1 MIFCFLLCTF
11 IKKIGRKGFPYGLH
25 TSHTMNTPTPK
36 RHFLPSRTSV
46 RTFKKRTSVPY
57 DDTLKNFSRLS
68 SEIHI
73 YGIDDPMTIENA
85 IEHSIRIL
93 LNNSLPADEHLQNIW
108 IADNQGI
115 TRVWE
120 MSETAYRLTL
130 INLASQS
137 PRLSQMLIR
146 HIKFFK

>member
-1 MIFCFLLCTF
+1 
-11 IKKIGRKGFPYGLH
+11 
-25 TSHTMNTPTPK
+25 MNTPTPK
-36 RHFLPSRTSV
+36 RHFFPSKSSSK
-46 RTFKKRTSVPY
+46 TFKKRPSASY
-57 DDTLKNFSRLS
+57 DPSLKNFSRLS

-73 YGIDDPMTIENA
+73 YGIDDPMTIEHA

-93 LNNSLPADEHLQNIW
+93 LNNHLPTDEHLQNIW
-108 IADNQGI
+108 IADTRGI

>member
-1 MIFCFLLCTF
+1 
-11 IKKIGRKGFPYGLH
+11 
-25 TSHTMNTPTPK
+25 
-36 RHFLPSRTSV
+36 
-46 RTFKKRTSVPY
+46 
-57 DDTLKNFSRLS
+57 
-68 SEIHI
+68 
-73 YGIDDPMTIENA
+73 MTIENA

-108 IADNQGI
+108 IADSRGI